1 PVVEGTSVA
10 LLPLRWTGASAPNQI
25 TFMNSFRL
33 AYTGSTVNFGSLLL
47 FPGGLLLFG
56 GLLLSLTGVRRR
68 GDRGALASE

>member
-1 PVVEGTSVA
+1 MPHSPGDVRK
-10 LLPLRWTGASAPNQI
+10 LASSP
-25 TFMNSFRL
+25 S
-33 AYTGSTVNFGSLLL
+33 GSTVNFGSLLL